1 MNQILFFAGLRE
13 QAGEESIELDVNGRS
28 IGELKETL
36 SSRYA
41 IDKVKE
47 SMTAVNEEF
56 VQDEE
61 IIKEGDT
68 IAFIPP
74 VSGG

>member
-1 MNQILFFAGLRE
+1 M
-13 QAGEESIELDVNGRS
+13 NGRS